1 MGLYLHSQRSKIQS
15 GPRSQDDTRIMR
27 PGRSCFHIQR
37 IQRAFVLVIRTGELE
52 GLLSLEC
59 HRLRGDRDNMVRRT
73 LKVGRDLKPPCN
85 PGLNGVLLVSI
96 DEEMCPLRFQRQQ
109 RHVDHGQTHA
119 SATSCLA
126 RYYYIGIVNRV
137 CDTSNRQRT
146 ESETTRGSY
155 IHFRSEMNDVRMTS
169 SRT

>member
-1 MGLYLHSQRSKIQS
+1 
-15 GPRSQDDTRIMR
+15 MR

-37 IQRAFVLVIRTGELE
+37 IQKVCPLDMRSRAFE
-52 GLLSLEC
+52 GLLRLEC

-119 SATSCLA
+119 SATSSSA

-137 CDTSNRQRT
+137 CDISYRRRT

-155 IHFRSEMNDVRMTS
+155 THFRSEMDDVSMTS

>member
-1 MGLYLHSQRSKIQS
+1 
-15 GPRSQDDTRIMR
+15 MR
-27 PGRSCFHIQR
+27 PGRSSKLFRSVPDCLPPSYSHSGAGRSPESGMSSF
-37 IQRAFVLVIRTGELE
+37 E
-52 GLLSLEC
+52 
-59 HRLRGDRDNMVRRT
+59 GDRDNMVRRT
-73 LKVGRDLKPPCN
+73 LKVGRDSKPPCN
-85 PGLNGVLLVSI
+85 RRSNGVLLVSI

-119 SATSCLA
+119 SATSSSA

-155 IHFRSEMNDVRMTS
+155 IHFRSEMNDVRMMS

>member
-1 MGLYLHSQRSKIQS
+1 MLSSSYKRPC
-15 GPRSQDDTRIMR
+15 PRSNKRNAASCGQD
-27 PGRSCFHIQR
+27 GHQNCFNEL
-37 IQRAFVLVIRTGELE
+37 QRAFALVMRSRAFE
-52 GLLSLEC
+52 GLLRLEC

-119 SATSCLA
+119 SATSSSA
-126 RYYYIGIVNRV
+126 RYYYVGIVNRE
-137 CDTSNRQRT
+137 CDM
-146 ESETTRGSY
+146 SY
-155 IHFRSEMNDVRMTS
+155 RRRNDTWILHSFQIRNG
-169 SRT
+169 

>member
-1 MGLYLHSQRSKIQS
+1 MRS
-15 GPRSQDDTRIMR
+15 
-27 PGRSCFHIQR
+27 
-37 IQRAFVLVIRTGELE
+37 RAFESRVRLDG
-52 GLLSLEC
+52 
-59 HRLRGDRDNMVRRT
+59 HRLGGDTDNMARRT
-73 LKVGRDLKPPCN
+73 EKVGRDLKPPCN

-169 SRT
+169 SRTRHTPRKDWRIRILTLHL

>member
-1 MGLYLHSQRSKIQS
+1 
-15 GPRSQDDTRIMR
+15 
-27 PGRSCFHIQR
+27 
-37 IQRAFVLVIRTGELE
+37 
-52 GLLSLEC
+52 
-59 HRLRGDRDNMVRRT
+59 MVRRT
-73 LKVGRDLKPPCN
+73 WKVPRELKPPRD
-85 PGLNGVLLVSI
+85 PDSNGVSLVSI
-96 DEEMCPLRFQRQQ
+96 GEVMCQPEFQRQQ
-109 RHVDHGQTHA
+109 RHVGQRQAH
-119 SATSCLA
+119 SATTSCLA

>member
-1 MGLYLHSQRSKIQS
+1 MG
-15 GPRSQDDTRIMR
+15 

-37 IQRAFVLVIRTGELE
+37 IQKVCPQDMRSRAFEC
-52 GLLSLEC
+52 LLSLEC

-119 SATSCLA
+119 SATSSSA
-126 RYYYIGIVNRV
+126 RYYYVGIVNRE
-137 CDTSNRQRT
+137 CDM
-146 ESETTRGSY
+146 SY
-155 IHFRSEMNDVRMTS
+155 RRRNDTWILHSFQIRNG
-169 SRT
+169 